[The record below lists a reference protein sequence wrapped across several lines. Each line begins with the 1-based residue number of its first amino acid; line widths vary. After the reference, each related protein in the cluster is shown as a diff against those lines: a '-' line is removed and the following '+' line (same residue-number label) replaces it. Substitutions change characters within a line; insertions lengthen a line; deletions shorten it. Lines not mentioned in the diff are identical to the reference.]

1 MKSPKEISI
10 ERKILEEL
18 DPNSAAYRIAS
29 DLMEDVEVQQM
40 QEYANTVS
48 IVRLGYNDH
57 GPVHMRTVTRNAVQM
72 MNLLHRAGIKTSL
85 ETENAGT
92 LDDSLSAIIFAS
104 FLHDLG
110 MSMGRQ
116 DHELFSMTLAKP
128 IIERVLEKEFPGDLE
143 RRVVIRAVALEGI
156 IGHMA
161 SRKIASIEAGLILIA
176 DGSDME
182 KGRARIPMV
191 LSTEAKAGDI
201 HKYSANSIEHV
212 RIEAGKQ
219 KPVRISVE
227 MSTDVGF
234 FQIEEVLLPKVNMSP
249 AKQYIELY
257 AGTTGQEPKK
267 YL

>member
-1 MKSPKEISI
+1 MKSPKELSI
-10 ERKILEEL
+10 DKKILEQL
-18 DPNSAAYRIAS
+18 NPGSAPYKVAQT
-29 DLMEDVEVQQM
+29 LMEDPEVQQM

-48 IVRLGYNDH
+48 IVRIGYNDH
-57 GPVHMRTVTRNAVQM
+57 GPVHMRTVTRNAVIM
-72 MNLLHRAGIKTSL
+72 MNLLHDAGIRTSL

-92 LDDSLSAIIFAS
+92 LDDSFSAIILAA

-116 DHELFSMTLAKP
+116 DHELFSMTLAMP
-128 IIERVLEKEFPGDLE
+128 IIERTLAKIYPDSLEK
-143 RRVVIRAVALEGI
+143 RVVIRSLALEGI

-161 SRKIASIEAGLILIA
+161 SRRINSIEAGLILIA
-176 DGSDME
+176 DGCDME

-191 LSTEAKAGDI
+191 LNTEPKAGDI
-201 HKYSANSIEHV
+201 HKYSANSIERV
-212 RIEAGKQ
+212 KIEKGDP

-257 AGTTGQEPKK
+257 AGIVDKEIKK

>member
-10 ERKILEEL
+10 EKKIIEEL
-18 DPNSAAYRIAS
+18 PQGSVARSVAEI
-29 DLMEDVEVQQM
+29 LVEDKEVQAM

-57 GPVHMRTVTRNAVQM
+57 GPVHMRTVTRNAVRM
-72 MNLLHRAGIKTSL
+72 LNLLHDAGIKSSI
-85 ETENAGT
+85 ETENSGT
-92 LDDSLSAIIFAS
+92 LDDSLCAIILSS

-110 MSMGRQ
+110 MAMGRQ
-116 DHELFSMTLAKP
+116 DHEMYSMTLAKP
-128 IIERVLEKEFPGDLE
+128 IIERTLEKVFPDNME
-143 RRVVIRAVALEGI
+143 KRVIIRSVALEGI

-161 SRKIASIEAGLILIA
+161 SRHINSIEAGLILIA

-191 LSTEAKAGDI
+191 LNTEPKAGDI
-201 HKYSANSIEHV
+201 HKYSANSIESV
-212 RIEAGKQ
+212 KIEHGDP
-219 KPVRISVE
+219 KPIRISVE
-227 MSTDVGF
+227 MSSDVGF

-257 AGTTGQEPKK
+257 AGIEGKEIKK